1 MIYPSQRSSAM
12 NYIGHDHPRI
22 YPTTSAAHTH
32 DGKHTHLFCSDLFG
46 QSWLRQPRVHWGRS
60 GANMKYPRWFNR
72 VFHYKPSI
80 LVVFPLFLETP
91 NCFQFVTFLSP
102 KNGGHQQKPL
112 KGHVNSPSQRDHFE
126 SPWSLILLSN
136 ISNCSKYPTNGQML
150 DRNLA
155 RLHTGCWKTA
165 PMLPSNVA
173 NNLKISWNQRCV
185 LHNTTNWPPNTGSAQ
200 DTTNVEKRLTVP
212 RRRSSSILMD
222 WRR

>member
-1 MIYPSQRSSAM
+1 MITLGSTQPLQLHTRTTGSTHTFFAVTSLDNLDFNLDGFIEVEVLQTWNIPGDS
-12 NYIGHDHPRI
+12 IGFSIINHPFWWFSP
-22 YPTTSAAHTH
+22 YFW
-32 DGKHTHLFCSDLFG
+32 KHPIVFN
-46 QSWLRQPRVHWGRS
+46 SWPF
-60 GANMKYPRWFNR
+60 YPRKIEITN
-72 VFHYKPSI
+72 
-80 LVVFPLFLETP
+80 
-91 NCFQFVTFLSP
+91 
-102 KNGGHQQKPL
+102 KNL
-112 KGHVNSPSQRDHFE
+112 WKGHVNSPSQRDHFE

-212 RRRSSSILMD
+212 RRRSSNILMD